1 MKITAQLAL
10 SQMKVNK
17 KRTIAGIFAIA
28 LATSLITTVMCF
40 VTSANKMLT
49 DFLGSDYGEYGGAY
63 SLMLAIPALLLGLLI
78 AAMSITVISNIFSAS
93 ANKRIQEFGILKC
106 VGATSRQ
113 IRASVIYESLW
124 LSLTAIPLGLIAG
137 TILGYISVKFTG
149 HFISDINDAAKKIIM
164 RPFTFSLPFHIS
176 VWTYLFAGV
185 FSFCIVLFSAY
196 RPAKKVGKF
205 TAIQCVKGIGAGTAL
220 KEIQVKDSVIQ
231 KIFGCES
238 AIAYKNMKRNKYG
251 YKATIRALSLG
262 ILLFLLTGGLS
273 GQAKEFQEWITPKS
287 KEMRVD
293 YCSNYDT
300 GVNAKTGKEERKI
313 SRPVTSDQYNE
324 ITQKLEKYGIDVYG
338 VGADTFTYNAL
349 LDKNTLTEDM
359 LQVPKFSDD
368 NRETRTEIVSVDEK
382 LYKKLCDRAGTEYG
396 SILLLNT
403 YQYNDNGEYVS
414 IKPFKDDVTQISL
427 INAANEKNT
436 LTIGGILEQSDLK
449 EYGFGEMRPYPV
461 RIVVPDADARY
472 FDWFSVPS
480 DEDDYT
486 EYARSVMDEYFPIVA
501 EDSYVEQGYTVR
513 IARTDAMIK
522 MLNIAI
528 VLAEIVM
535 YGFVILLVLMGFIS
549 VISTLTT
556 NIRIRSREFAVLKS
570 VGMTNKSLC
579 RMLYS
584 ESIFCV
590 LNALVPGVILGIA
603 IPFLINLS
611 IRKAFPVL
619 YHIPWATLFGG
630 IFVLIGIVFSITR
643 TEIHK
648 LRDKSII
655 DEIRMDIV

>member
-106 VGATSRQ
+106 VGATGRQ

-149 HFISDINDAAKKIIM
+149 HFISDINDAAKEIIM

-205 TAIQCVKGIGAGTAL
+205 TAIQCVKGIGAGTVL
-220 KEIQVKDSVIQ
+220 KEIQVKDSFIQ

-238 AIAYKNMKRNKYG
+238 AIAYKNMKRNKCG
-251 YKATIRALSLG
+251 YNATIRALSLG

-273 GQAKEFQEWITPKS
+273 GQAKEFQEWMTPKS
-287 KEMRVD
+287 KEMMVD
-293 YCSNYDT
+293 YSSNYDIE
-300 GVNAKTGKEERKI
+300 VNAKTGKEERKI
-313 SRPVTSDQYNE
+313 SRPVTSDQYNA

-338 VGADTFTYNAL
+338 VGANTFTYNAL

-368 NRETRTEIVSVDEK
+368 M
-382 LYKKLCDRAGTEYG
+382 
-396 SILLLNT
+396 
-403 YQYNDNGEYVS
+403 
-414 IKPFKDDVTQISL
+414 
-427 INAANEKNT
+427 
-436 LTIGGILEQSDLK
+436 DL
-449 EYGFGEMRPYPV
+449 
-461 RIVVPDADARY
+461 
-472 FDWFSVPS
+472 
-480 DEDDYT
+480 
-486 EYARSVMDEYFPIVA
+486 A
-501 EDSYVEQGYTVR
+501 EDMIKYIFKYVLDNCPEEMQFFNQFIDKGLLERLNHVITSDF
-513 IARTDAMIK
+513 ARVTYTDAIK
-522 MLNIAI
+522 ELEKHNDEFEYKVSWGVDLQTEHERYLCEKIFKKP
-528 VLAEIVM
+528 V
-535 YGFVILLVLMGFIS
+535 FVTDYPKDIKAFYMKQNDDGKTVAATDL
-549 VISTLTT
+549 
-556 NIRIRSREFAVLKS
+556 
-570 VGMTNKSLC
+570 
-579 RMLYS
+579 
-584 ESIFCV
+584 
-590 LNALVPGVILGIA
+590 LVPGIGEIIGGSQREENYDKLLNRMKELNMPISEYDWYLDLRKYGSCNHAGFGLGFERAIMYLTGMQNIRDV
-603 IPFLINLS
+603 IPF
-611 IRKAFPVL
+611 P
-619 YHIPWATLFGG
+619 
-630 IFVLIGIVFSITR
+630 R
-643 TEIHK
+643 TPKNCEF
-648 LRDKSII
+648 
-655 DEIRMDIV
+655 